1 MLSQSQYLIDWE
13 DIDYP
18 NFTAW
23 MEHGL
28 SAYGSRIALRYR
40 TGKSKDFETWTY
52 TRLFTFS
59 KQIGRSLLRS
69 GCKDGDRV
77 AIWAENRPEWCALW
91 LGIAAAGCIAVP
103 IDFNLPPEDAASILS
118 MAQVSGII
126 LGQKKSDSLEILKT
140 ACSSLKFSP
149 VLDKDFDSFTDK
161 GKLSDGEEE
170 ILPSASS
177 LSKDH
182 PVSIIFTSGTTG
194 VAKGV
199 TLSHHGIIANINASI
214 MSLPITEKDVFM
226 GVLPLHHTYPTTCAF
241 LSPLTVGAS
250 LTICEK
256 VVGKVIIDDTRD
268 SGGTIV
274 IAVPILYDKL
284 MTGLRQGF
292 KAKGPIVYTLVTTLC
307 GISRFFRNVLHTH
320 AAGEALLSGIRKQA
334 GLGSI
339 RLLVAGGGALDSR
352 TADFFDDLGF
362 NIVQGYGMSEN
373 GPLITTNTIK
383 YKNNKAAGLIVKYT
397 ELRILDKGADGIGE
411 IAVKSPSLM
420 LGYYNNPEATKEVFT
435 EDGFLKTG
443 DLGYLDDD
451 GFLYITGRLKNLIVT
466 AGGKNIYP
474 EEIESYFTGTPLLSQ
489 VLVLP
494 RKGAKGEEIAAVFVP
509 DYEYLHQNY
518 GSKAE
523 DDSFVRM
530 LVDEYA
536 AKINKSLVS
545 YKKITCWGIRKKEFE
560 MTATKKIRRFLYK
573 DYEKA
578 LSGE

>member
-1 MLSQSQYLIDWE
+1 MLLQSQYLVDWD

-18 NFTAW
+18 NFIAW

-28 SAYGSRIALRYR
+28 SAFPQNTALRYR
-40 TGKSKDFETWTY
+40 SGKSKDFDVWTY
-52 TRLFTFS
+52 ERLFTTS
-59 KQIGRSLLRS
+59 KNIARTLLRS
-69 GCKDGDRV
+69 GCKDNDRV
-77 AIWAENRPEWCALW
+77 ALWAENRPEWCAVW
-91 LGIAAAGCIAVP
+91 LGIVFAGCIAVP
-103 IDFNLPPEDAASILS
+103 IDFNLPAEDAASILS

-126 LGQKKSDSLEILKT
+126 LGQKKADTADMLKK
-140 ACSSLKFSP
+140 ACPSITFTP
-149 VLDKDFDSFTDK
+149 VFDNDFESFVEK
-161 GKLSDGEEE
+161 GKLSVEDTE
-170 ILPSASS
+170 ILPLASS
-177 LSKDH
+177 LGKDH
-182 PVSIIFTSGTTG
+182 AASIIFTSGTTG

-199 TLSHHGIIANINASI
+199 TLSHYGIIANINASI

-241 LSPLTVGAS
+241 LSPLTVGGS

-284 MTGLRQGF
+284 MGGLRQGF
-292 KAKGPIVYTLVTTLC
+292 KAKGAIVHTLVSTLC
-307 GISRFFRNVLHTH
+307 GISRFFRNVFKNH
-320 AAGEALLSGIRKQA
+320 AAGEVLLAGIRKQA

-339 RLLVAGGGALDSR
+339 RLLVAGGGALDSK

-383 YKNNKAAGLIVKYT
+383 YKNNKAAGLVVKYT
-397 ELRILDKGADGIGE
+397 ELKILDKGSDGIGE

-420 LGYYNNPEATKEVFT
+420 LGYYNNPEATKDVFT

-451 GFLYITGRLKNLIVT
+451 GFLFITGRLKNLIVT

-474 EEIESYFTGTPLLSQ
+474 EEIESYFTGNPILSQ
-489 VLVLP
+489 ILVLP
-494 RKGAKGEEIAAVFVP
+494 RKGSKGEEIAAIFVP
-509 DYEYLHQNY
+509 DYEYLKTTY
-518 GSKAE
+518 GEKAK
-523 DDSFVRM
+523 DDSFVAT
-530 LVDEYA
+530 LIDEYA
-536 AKINKSLVS
+536 AKVNKTLISF
-545 YKKITCWGIRKKEFE
+545 KKLASWGIRKTEFE

-573 DYEKA
+573 DYDKA
-578 LSGE
+578 LAGD